1 MIDLI
6 KSSEEIHKLNSQS
19 SEVDS
24 IIKKL
29 DYTII

>member
-1 MIDLI
+1 MIDSI
-6 KSSEEIHKLNSQS
+6 ISSGEIYKLNSQS